1 MFAASLARKQ
11 AMRLHHDTVRDTP
24 LHPLLLRQQ
33 PGGDVPASPDGA
45 TAPEHEAAALR
56 PVLVCR
62 ACRTVI
68 TGPEHAMEVD
78 GAHRHVFFNPHG
90 LVFEVGCFA
99 SARNVVP
106 TGPKTD
112 EFTWF
117 AGHAWQAVLCAGC
130 AGLLGWRYTSEGG
143 GFFGLIL
150 PALAEDT
157 ARAG

>member
-1 MFAASLARKQ
+1 
-11 AMRLHHDTVRDTP
+11 MRLHHDTVRDTP
-24 LHPLLLRQQ
+24 HRPALLRQP
-33 PGGDVPASPDGA
+33 PGKDTPHRPDGA
-45 TAPEHEAAALR
+45 PGPEGETAAAR

-62 ACRTVI
+62 ACRTAI
-68 TGPEHAMEVD
+68 TGPEHAMEVN
-78 GAHRHVFFNPHG
+78 GSHRHVFFNPHG
-90 LVFEVGCFA
+90 FVFELGCFA

-130 AGLLGWRYTSEGG
+130 AGLLGWRYTGEGG

-150 PALAEDT
+150 PALAEGHDRHT
-157 ARAG
+157 